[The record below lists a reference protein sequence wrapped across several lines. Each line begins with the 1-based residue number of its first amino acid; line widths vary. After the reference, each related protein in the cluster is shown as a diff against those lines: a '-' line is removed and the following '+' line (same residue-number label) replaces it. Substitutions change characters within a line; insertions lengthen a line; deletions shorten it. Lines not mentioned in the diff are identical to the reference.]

1 MSAGPV
7 VPGGEVADEEQ
18 DDREIHSAVLLSED
32 RPDHVDELER
42 LRDEVGVV
50 LVDRL
55 AEQREGLHRLGGT
68 AARDEAPRWAYYPW
82 RSTAI
87 RVLGP
92 ESFRRL
98 RLDRNRNKITAAEQE
113 QLGSVTVGIVGLSVG
128 HAVAHTLALEGLC
141 GEIRLADFDVLELSN
156 LNRVPGTLLDLGIN
170 KAVVA
175 ARRIAEA
182 DPYLPVRVWC
192 DGVVPHT
199 VSAFLDGL
207 DVLVDECDSL
217 DVKVL
222 LRAEASRKRIPVVM
236 HTSDR
241 GLVDV
246 ERFDL
251 EPERLPFHGLLG
263 DVDVEA
269 LSELSSRDKVP
280 HVLRILGAGEL
291 STRLAASMLEID
303 ETLEAW
309 PQLASDVAL
318 GGATVAGVI
327 RRIALGDK
335 VDSGRD
341 RIDLDLLLERLE
353 SPTAHGA
360 ETPAQPNDQSMPD
373 EPIEVMVHAAVRAP
387 SGGNSQ
393 PWSITVEPRRLV
405 FAIAPE
411 PAPVLMDLHH
421 RGSCIAVGAALFNAK
436 VAAAAH
442 GILGRVSV
450 PSIDMIA
457 PNRPVATLEFG
468 DGDDPYLSELYD
480 PMLARATNRHPT
492 HDRVLTGGEVTALYD
507 AAALESGRIR
517 IVTDPADLDEC
528 AEILAES
535 DRIRYLT
542 RELRQDMVGELR
554 RHGSSNADSGIEVK
568 SLGLDAAESAML
580 DVVLRDDV
588 LDQLDDWDLGGG
600 LGHITRDRV
609 RGSAALIA
617 VVTEGGAASDY
628 VLAGTVV
635 ESVWVHAQA
644 LGLAVQPVSPIF
656 MYADTLADL
665 DRLSHR
671 HAGSLDA
678 LHKMFSVL
686 LGVADEDRIAL
697 VMRIG
702 RTRHAPDRSRRR
714 PDRVR
719 YIHHSEP
726 G

>member
-7 VPGGEVADEEQ
+7 APGGAIADAGHGDHEA
-18 DDREIHSAVLLSED
+18 HSAVLLSED

-42 LRDEVGVV
+42 LRDEAGVV

-55 AEQREGLHRLGGT
+55 VEQREGLHRLGAG
-68 AARDEAPRWAYYPW
+68 AARDETPRWAYYPW

-92 ESFRRL
+92 KSFRRL

-113 QLGSVTVGIVGLSVG
+113 RLESVTAGIVGLSVG
-128 HAVAHTLALEGLC
+128 HAVAHTLALEGVC

-175 ARRIAEA
+175 ARRIAET

-192 DGVVPHT
+192 DGVVPRT
-199 VSAFLDGL
+199 VSEFLDGV

-217 DVKVL
+217 DVKML
-222 LRAEASRKRIPVVM
+222 LRVEAARRRIPVVM

-241 GLVDV
+241 GLIDV

-280 HVLRILGAGEL
+280 HVLRILGTGEL

-318 GGATVAGVI
+318 GGATIAAVI
-327 RRIALGDK
+327 RHIVLGNK
-335 VDSGRD
+335 VDSGRG
-341 RIDLDLLLERLE
+341 RVDLDVLLERLE
-353 SPTAHGA
+353 SPAAHA
-360 ETPAQPNDQSMPD
+360 TETPAQPNVQPVPD
-373 EPIEVMVHAAVRAP
+373 EPVEAMVHAAIRAP

-411 PAPVLMDLHH
+411 PAPVLMDLRH

-450 PSIDMIA
+450 PSTAEIDQ
-457 PNRPVATLEFG
+457 NRPVATLEFG
-468 DGDDPYLSELYD
+468 DGADPHFSELYG
-480 PMLARATNRHPT
+480 PVLARATNRHPT

-517 IVTDPADLDEC
+517 VVTDPGTLEES

-542 RELRQDMVGELR
+542 RELRRDMVGELR
-554 RHGSSNADSGIEVK
+554 WHNSEDADSGIEVK

-600 LGHITRDRV
+600 LGRITRDRV
-609 RGSAALIA
+609 RGSAAL
-617 VVTEGGAASDY
+617 VVVLTEGGAASDY
-628 VLAGTVV
+628 VHAGTVV
-635 ESVWVHAQA
+635 ESVWVRAQA

-678 LHKMFSVL
+678 LRKKFGVS
-686 LGVADEDRIAL
+686 LGVADDDRIAL

-702 RTRHAPDRSRRR
+702 RARYAPDRSRRR

-719 YIHHSEP
+719 YIHQSEL

>member
-1 MSAGPV
+1 M
-7 VPGGEVADEEQ
+7 PGNDEVYT
-18 DDREIHSAVLLSED
+18 AVLLSED
-32 RPDHVDELER
+32 HPDHVDELER
-42 LRDEVGVV
+42 LRAEAGVV

-55 AEQREGLHRLGGT
+55 EEQCDGLHRLGGP
-68 AARDEAPRWAYYPW
+68 AAREETPQWAYYPW
-82 RSTAI
+82 RRTAI

-92 ESFRRL
+92 SSFRRL

-113 QLGSVTVGIVGLSVG
+113 RLESVTVGVVGLSVG
-128 HAVAHTLALEGLC
+128 HAVAHTLALEGVC

-156 LNRVPGTLLDLGIN
+156 LNRVPATLLDLGIN
-170 KAVVA
+170 KAVIA
-175 ARRIAEA
+175 ARRIAEV

-192 DGVVPHT
+192 DGVVPCT
-199 VSAFLDGL
+199 VGDFLDGL

-217 DVKVL
+217 DMKML
-222 LRAEASRKRIPVVM
+222 LRAEASRRRVPVVM

-251 EPERLPFHGLLG
+251 EPERPPFHGLLG

-269 LSELSSRDKVP
+269 LAALSSRDKVP

-291 STRLAASMLEID
+291 SMRLAASMLEID

-318 GGATVAGVI
+318 GGATITGLI
-327 RRIALGDK
+327 RRIALGDNL
-335 VDSGRD
+335 DSGRG
-341 RIDLDLLLERLE
+341 RIDLDELLQRLE
-353 SPTAHGA
+353 SPAA
-360 ETPAQPNDQSMPD
+360 EAVEASTGRND
-373 EPIEVMVHAAVRAP
+373 EEVPEGPVEALVHAAVRAP

-393 PWSITVEPRRLV
+393 PWSITVERRRLV
-405 FAIAPE
+405 FSIAPE

-442 GILGRVSV
+442 GILGPVTLASNDR
-450 PSIDMIA
+450 ID

-468 DGDDPYLSELYD
+468 DGADPHLSELYG

-492 HDRVLTGGEVTALYD
+492 HDRTLTGREVVALYD
-507 AAALESGRIR
+507 AATLEGGRIR
-517 IVTDPADLDEC
+517 IVTDPATLDESS
-528 AEILAES
+528 EILAES

-542 RELRQDMVGELR
+542 RELRRDMVGELR
-554 RHGSSNADSGIEVK
+554 WHGSDNADSGIEVN

-588 LDQLDDWDLGGG
+588 LDQLDDWGLGGG
-600 LGHITRDRV
+600 LGRITRDRV

-617 VVTEGGAASDY
+617 VVTEGDSARDY
-628 VLAGTVV
+628 VHAGTVV

-644 LGLAVQPVSPIF
+644 LGLAVQPVSPVF
-656 MYADTLADL
+656 LYADTPADL
-665 DRLSHR
+665 DRLSR
-671 HAGSLDA
+671 RDTDVLDA
-678 LHKMFSVL
+678 LRTKFSVS
-686 LGVADEDRIAL
+686 LGVAGDDRIAL

-702 RTRHAPDRSRRR
+702 RTRHAAERSRRR

-719 YIHHSEP
+719 YSHQSEQ

>member
-1 MSAGPV
+1 MSPAPV
-7 VPGGEVADEEQ
+7 DDET
-18 DDREIHSAVLLSED
+18 HSAVLLSED
-32 RPDHVDELER
+32 HPNHVEELER

-55 AEQREGLHRLGGT
+55 AEQRDGLHRLSGP
-68 AARDEAPRWAYYPW
+68 AAHEEAPRWAYYPW
-82 RSTAI
+82 RRTAI

-92 ESFRRL
+92 HSFRRL
-98 RLDRNRNKITAAEQE
+98 RLDRNRNKITADEQE
-113 QLGSVTVGIVGLSVG
+113 RLESVTVGIVGLSVG
-128 HAVAHTLALEGLC
+128 HAVAHTLALEGGC
-141 GEIRLADFDVLELSN
+141 GELRLADFDALELSN
-156 LNRVPGTLLDLGIN
+156 LNRVPATLLDLGIN
-170 KAVVA
+170 KAVIA

-182 DPYLPVRVWC
+182 DPYLPVTVWRE
-192 DGVVPHT
+192 GVSTDT
-199 VSAFLDGL
+199 VGDFLAGL

-217 DVKVL
+217 DVKML
-222 LRAEASRKRIPVVM
+222 LRAEASRRRVPVVM

-251 EPERLPFHGLLG
+251 EPGRPPFHGLLG

-280 HVLRILGAGEL
+280 HVLRLLGAGEL

-318 GGATVAGVI
+318 GGATIAGVI
-327 RRIALGDK
+327 RRIALGDQ
-335 VDSGRD
+335 VDSGRA
-341 RIDLDLLLERLE
+341 RIDLDELLERLE
-353 SPTAHGA
+353 SPAVDENEASTR
-360 ETPAQPNDQSMPD
+360 PDDQSVP
-373 EPIEVMVHAAVRAP
+373 EGPVEALVHAAVHAP

-393 PWSITVEPRRLV
+393 PWSITVESRRLV
-405 FAIAPE
+405 FAVAPE

-442 GILGRVSV
+442 GILGRVNL
-450 PSIDMIA
+450 PSTDMSD
-457 PNRPVATLEFG
+457 PKRPVATLEFG
-468 DGDDPYLSELYD
+468 EGSDPHLSELYG
-480 PMLARATNRHPT
+480 PMLARATNRHPS
-492 HDRVLTGGEVTALYD
+492 HDRVLTGGEVVALHD
-507 AAALESGRIR
+507 AATLEGGRIR
-517 IVTDPADLDEC
+517 IVTDPAALDES

-542 RELRQDMVGELR
+542 RELRRDMIGELR
-554 RHGSSNADSGIEVK
+554 WHGDENADSGIEVN
-568 SLGLDAAESAML
+568 SLGLDAAERAML

-588 LDQLDDWDLGGG
+588 LDQLDDWGLGGG
-600 LGHITRDRV
+600 LGRITRDRV
-609 RGSAALIA
+609 QGSAALIA

-628 VLAGTVV
+628 VHAGMVV

-656 MYADTLADL
+656 LYADTPADL

-671 HAGSLDA
+671 YSDCLDA
-678 LHKMFSVL
+678 LRRKLSVS

-702 RTRHAPDRSRRR
+702 RTQRAPERSRRR
-714 PDRVR
+714 ADRVR
-719 YIHHSEP
+719 FSHPSEQS
-726 G
+726 